1 MKKAVITIVVLCSFS
16 LVLAEPPRPGELV
29 LTLGSSVDQALTNNY
44 ALKSTETDLKIADRH
59 FRGQKAYWEPALVL
73 TAEQEENRK
82 ENTIQEELS
91 MFTEV
96 FEEENSEY
104 SVAIEGLLGSGAK
117 YRLGYTVS
125 DLANNLT
132 NLTFREIAPF
142 TSEYVSFAGINLVQ
156 PLLKNGGF
164 TAARSKMKDARLAR
178 EIARQTLRRQKM
190 LTIARTEIAFWNVLE
205 SDHILDLRAQSLEIA
220 KSLVKDNESRL
231 EQGKMAE
238 MEVEQARV
246 GAARRE
252 RLWLEAKAQRNDAVR
267 GLMNAM
273 GRQIGEEQIVI
284 SDEEGLPQVQ
294 AFDPGNMMNMALER
308 HPDMLIAVK
317 EVELRDLRLAV
328 AKNQRWPQMDLV
340 GSYGLNGLGDSMT
353 TSRQDV
359 EDGEFES
366 WSVGIVARLPLGG
379 DRAAAAELKK
389 ARLEK
394 TKALDNYKATETDVA
409 NALQTAVVKSSLL
422 EKALTAL
429 DKEVAISKMA
439 LENEKVLLE
448 NGKSTS
454 RRLLELE
461 ENLCGSRVERAKAG
475 TALRR
480 VLVQVDLSDGGML
493 VRRDLE

>member
-1 MKKAVITIVVLCSFS
+1 
-16 LVLAEPPRPGELV
+16 LVL
-29 LTLGSSVDQALTNNY
+29 S
-44 ALKSTETDLKIADRH
+44 
-59 FRGQKAYWEPALVL
+59 
-73 TAEQEENRK
+73 AEQEENRR

-96 FEEENSEY
+96 FEEDNGEY
-104 SVAIEGLLGSGAK
+104 SLAVEGLLGSGAK

-142 TSEYVSFAGINLVQ
+142 TSEYVTFAGINIVQ
-156 PLLKNGGF
+156 PLMKNGGF

-178 EIARQTLRRQKM
+178 EIARQSLRRQKM
-190 LTIARTEIAFWNVLE
+190 LTVARTEIAFWNVLE
-205 SDHILDLRAQSLEIA
+205 ADRILGLREQSLDIA
-220 KSLVKDNESRL
+220 RTLVKDNQSRL

-238 MEVEQARV
+238 MEVEQAKV

-252 RLWLEAKAQRNDAVR
+252 RLWLDARAQRTEAVR

-273 GRQIGEEQIVI
+273 GRQMGEEQVVVRAEDKMP
-284 SDEEGLPQVQ
+284 SVREFAPED
-294 AFDPGNMMNMALER
+294 MMNTALER
-308 HPDMLIAVK
+308 HPDMLIAGK
-317 EVELRDLRLAV
+317 EVELRQLRLAV

-340 GSYGLNGLGDSMT
+340 GSYGLNGLGDSMS
-353 TSRQDV
+353 TSQQDV
-359 EDGEFES
+359 KDGEYES

-379 DRAAAAELKK
+379 DREAAAELKK

-394 TKALDNYKATETDVA
+394 TKALDNYKATETDVL
-409 NALQTAVVKSSLL
+409 NALQTAVIRTSLL
-422 EKALTAL
+422 EKGLAALE
-429 DKEVAISKMA
+429 KEVAINKMA
-439 LENEKVLLE
+439 LENEKILLE

-454 RRLLELE
+454 RRVLEVE
-461 ENLCGSRVERAKAG
+461 ESLCDSRVERARAG

-493 VRRDLE
+493 DRRGLE